1 MHLLKA
7 QHPHVPDSQQFGRIE
22 MRTGFI
28 LVFIANVVLSL
39 VSFVLLPSR
48 VAIHFGIGGMADN
61 WAPSYVS
68 TLFFI
73 GTNTFLF
80 LSLYFTP
87 RLVFMFPGKWIN
99 LPNKDYWLRMEN
111 KDRTVAMF
119 SSLMWEFGTA
129 LFLFLFVA
137 ELLAIQANLSQPVK
151 LNEKLLISAL
161 ILFLLYTVYWCIKL
175 FRSFRLPKE
184 MESANK
190 PIE

>member
-1 MHLLKA
+1 
-7 QHPHVPDSQQFGRIE
+7 

-39 VSFVLLPSR
+39 VSLVLLPSR
-48 VAIHFGIGGMADN
+48 VAIHFGIGGIADN

-73 GTNTFLF
+73 GTNAFLF

-119 SSLMWEFGTA
+119 SSLMWEFGIA

-175 FRSFRLPKE
+175 FRSFRLPRE
-184 MESANK
+184 MESADK
-190 PIE
+190 PIQ

>member
-1 MHLLKA
+1 
-7 QHPHVPDSQQFGRIE
+7 
-22 MRTGFI
+22 MRAGFI
-28 LVFIANVVLSL
+28 LVFIANVVLSFI
-39 VSFVLLPSR
+39 SFVLLPSR

-61 WAPSYVS
+61 WAPSYIN
-68 TLFFI
+68 TLLFI

-80 LSLYFTP
+80 FSLYFTP
-87 RLVFMFPGKWIN
+87 RLVFMFPTKWIN
-99 LPNKDYWLRMEN
+99 LPNKDYWLRFEN
-111 KDRTVAMF
+111 KGRTVAMF

-129 LFLFLFVA
+129 LFLFLFVV

-151 LNEKLLISAL
+151 LNVKLLFLAL

-175 FRSFRLPKE
+175 FRSFRLPRE